1 MSFPPEAF
9 IIGAQRSGTT
19 SLSSLLDQHPGIVL
33 SAPKEPDFFSVN
45 WHQGLDWYRA
55 CFRRLDATLIDASVN
70 YTMTPLVEGT
80 QELPDTV
87 PCRIHQVSPGA
98 KFVYLVRDPGERC
111 HSAYW
116 HEVRAGRERRSLH
129 EVVERSAYY
138 VMASYYHRQIS
149 RFLRYFPLERFLII
163 RFDDF
168 VRDPLGTAVNCS
180 DFLGVQPDG
189 FEFRREEPRNQ
200 AFLYSRF
207 GQILRDVMGQTRL
220 EALSSIAARC
230 LPSSL
235 HPYAKRIVSRG
246 VPELN
251 PSDRGWLAERFAEDS
266 QAFARLTGVQVQN
279 EPGRWQSARDNRPMK
294 CAVG

>member
-1 MSFPPEAF
+1 
-9 IIGAQRSGTT
+9 
-19 SLSSLLDQHPGIVL
+19 
-33 SAPKEPDFFSVN
+33 
-45 WHQGLDWYRA
+45 
-55 CFRRLDATLIDASVN
+55 
-70 YTMTPLVEGT
+70 
-80 QELPDTV
+80 
-87 PCRIHQVSPGA
+87 
-98 KFVYLVRDPGERC
+98 
-111 HSAYW
+111 
-116 HEVRAGRERRSLH
+116 
-129 EVVERSAYY
+129 
-138 VMASYYHRQIS
+138 
-149 RFLRYFPLERFLII
+149 LERFLII

-251 PSDRGWLAERFAEDS
+251 PSDRDWLAERFAEDS